1 MCPPASVPFAAEIG
15 EYWTDEGIF
24 TSLLNFNSGSPL
36 PSNVTSDVNPYQ
48 YRPSDL
54 PADLWYFC
62 SCVKKDAKCGF
73 WVETGDACEMV
84 SNSTILGSRT
94 TLQFYEGQA
103 PHGRKTD
110 WVMQEYRITEKFKDN
125 LKDHRALCR
134 VFLADENRPFSGH
147 NIDVKTSINLDPKTN
162 SHVNTIEH
170 ISTLELLEKTK
181 ENNTGMSSRRS
192 QDFLENSSEMD
203 CILRGD
209 YFELNDLID
218 PGYHSSSSAN
228 SSCLT
233 MTSEECFD
241 SIALLQ
247 ELEDD
252 IKDQEMKDSSL
263 KFNLSTPVKSKEV
276 VICPPTSVS
285 VGNGK
290 ECKAFDQKTSKVD
303 ERIESTSNGVNA
315 TASSSDCEGTSKE
328 GKKEDVGKTK
338 KRKMM
343 KYLCFLAF

>member
-1 MCPPASVPFAAEIG
+1 MCPPASVPVAAEIG
-15 EYWTDEGIF
+15 ENWTDEGIF
-24 TSLLNFNSGSPL
+24 TSLSNFKNG
-36 PSNVTSDVNPYQ
+36 T
-48 YRPSDL
+48 
-54 PADLWYFC
+54 DLWYFC

-73 WVETGDACEMV
+73 WVETGDACEVV

-103 PHGRKTD
+103 PYGRKTD

-134 VFLADENRPFSGH
+134 VFLADDNRPFTGH
-147 NIDVKTSINLDPKTN
+147 SIANIDGKICINLDPKTV
-162 SHVNTIEH
+162 SHVNTREQ
-170 ISTLELLEKTK
+170 ISTSELLENK
-181 ENNTGMSSRRS
+181 TGMSSRRS

-203 CILRGD
+203 CLLRGD

-233 MTSEECFD
+233 MTSDEYFD

-252 IKDQEMKDSSL
+252 IKDQEMKDSM
-263 KFNLSTPVKSKEV
+263 
-276 VICPPTSVS
+276 S
-285 VGNGK
+285 VGNAE
-290 ECKAFDQKTSKVD
+290 ECKAFDQKASKVD
-303 ERIESTSNGVNA
+303 ERIGSTSNGVNA
-315 TASSSDCEGTSKE
+315 TASSSDPEGTSKE
-328 GKKEDVGKTK
+328 GKKEDVGRTK

-343 KYLCFLAF
+343 KYLCFMAF